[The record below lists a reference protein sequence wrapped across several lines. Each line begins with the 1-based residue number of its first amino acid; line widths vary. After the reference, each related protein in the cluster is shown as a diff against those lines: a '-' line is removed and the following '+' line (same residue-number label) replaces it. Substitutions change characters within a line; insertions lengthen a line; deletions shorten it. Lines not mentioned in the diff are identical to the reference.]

1 MKNQRTDIIEVC
13 WELFFQFGI
22 KSVSMDDI
30 ASKLGIS
37 KKTIYQHFK
46 NKSDLVEQA
55 LEWQINHPRFS
66 FQSEEV
72 SHLNA
77 IDQYIAFYKFVISQ
91 IENSCDSMRYD
102 LRKYY
107 PKLWNKFHRTNLIRF
122 QTELAQNLEQGIKEG
137 LFRPEINIE
146 WISKTMAR
154 FYLNMAET
162 DNVILEKEDI
172 SNIEFHKELGIYH
185 LHGVC
190 TNKGIEYFKNN
201 FK

>member
-1 MKNQRTDIIEVC
+1 MKNQKANIIEVC

-22 KSVSMDDI
+22 KSVTMDDI

-37 KKTIYQHFK
+37 KKTIYQHFN
-46 NKSDLVEQA
+46 NKTDLVEQA

-66 FQSEEV
+66 FTSEDV
-72 SHLNA
+72 SDLNA
-77 IDQYIAFYKFVISQ
+77 IDQYIEFYKFVVGQIS
-91 IENSCDSMRYD
+91 NSCESMRYD

-107 PKLWNKFHRTNLIRF
+107 PKLWHRFHLANLTRF
-122 QTELAQNLEQGIKEG
+122 QTELEQNLKKGIGEG

-154 FYLNMAET
+154 FYLNMAEA

-172 SNIEFHKELGIYH
+172 ANIEYHRELGQYH

-190 TNKGIEYFKNN
+190 TEKGIEYFKNN